1 MQKNITLTVNDTDLL
16 FNVDSPTYDKYIN
29 ELMPHNKIAPAK
41 NFLRRCIAPESR
53 EALTAVLE
61 MPGAS
66 VQLAAA
72 LLEDFMPDLEIS
84 VGKSKPAPL
93 P

>member
-1 MQKNITLTVNDTDLL
+1 MQKNITLNVNDTDLV
-16 FNVDSPTYDKYIN
+16 FIVDTSTYDKYIN
-29 ELMPHNKIAPAK
+29 DLMPNNKVGPAK

-53 EALTAVLE
+53 DALTAMLE

-72 LLEDFMPDLEIS
+72 LVEDFMPTLEIS
-84 VGKSKPAPL
+84 VGKSKPAPEL
-93 P
+93 